1 LFFIARSAHCSIDQ
15 NSTKEGGDDIMGMKE
30 ACFSKCSLSTM
41 RRMLMSCPIFDGVP
55 KFVKFIGG
63 SSKPLAVDA
72 ERGISLDGVVE
83 LGVEVVYASVNV
95 VSKKLAKSSPMG
107 GGGRCVAEDEIQG
120 LGRNL
125 TIDRLDDG
133 EIVLNSSRIIRAR
146 NESAMT

>member
-30 ACFSKCSLSTM
+30 ACFSKCSLSTT

-55 KFVKFIGG
+55 KFVEFICG

-95 VSKKLAKSSPMG
+95 V
-107 GGGRCVAEDEIQG
+107 
-120 LGRNL
+120 
-125 TIDRLDDG
+125 
-133 EIVLNSSRIIRAR
+133 
-146 NESAMT
+146 